1 MPDTSLSLRIA
12 SIFIVWTASAVGV
25 LWPFMVSGNATTE
38 STYFKLMKACAAG
51 VMLGIALMHLLPDA
65 DEDLQ
70 EISPDY
76 GLAFAMT
83 AAGVVLNLALEQIA
97 LIALAARKQGKLSR
111 QNSLEGIKMADV
123 STGTSSPHGEQ
134 CGLVKCSHTAVEE
147 AKAAPYVDVEGQ
159 AQSNTDEVT
168 QTQGGEVI
176 EVNTTAGKI
185 AEDIAEDESDDE
197 GELLANLMD
206 AKTLKDM
213 IQLYAMELSISVH
226 SIIIGVDIGLLAG
239 DSQMA
244 TLVSLLVAICFH
256 QFVEGSGLGTIL
268 RTMRNVTSS
277 AKVAV
282 FVTVFSLTTPLG
294 ILIGVLTASQN
305 QSPSQVAAKGIAN
318 SLACGSLL
326 YISLTEMV
334 ATYFSSADLNDKPVL
349 KLQMIA
355 VFAFG
360 IAAMAIIAIWA

>member
-1 MPDTSLSLRIA
+1 
-12 SIFIVWTASAVGV
+12 
-25 LWPFMVSGNATTE
+25 
-38 STYFKLMKACAAG
+38 
-51 VMLGIALMHLLPDA
+51 
-65 DEDLQ
+65 
-70 EISPDY
+70 
-76 GLAFAMT
+76 MT

-111 QNSLEGIKMADV
+111 QNSLEGIKMASV
-123 STGTSSPHGEQ
+123 STDSSNPHGEQ
-134 CGLVKCSHTAVEE
+134 CGLVKCSHTATHTEE
-147 AKAAPYVDVEGQ
+147 AKAASYVDVEGQ

-168 QTQGGEVI
+168 QTAGGEVP
-176 EVNTTAGKI
+176 EVNTIVGKI

-197 GELLANLMD
+197 GELLAGLMD

-355 VFAFG
+355 AFTFG